1 MSRVD
6 VARAREMRAAGQ
18 TLKEIGDEFG
28 VTRERIR
35 QLVGSPLREK
45 ACERCEALFETGIA
59 TQRFC
64 SRTCAVAAQHGRNRN
79 CECGSPM
86 SATAT
91 SCWDCTQMAHERAR
105 AERRRLISELWHEG
119 LAVREIAAKVG
130 AANAN
135 SLGVEMA
142 RMRNTGWDL
151 PPRRAGWNGH
161 SWPTG
166 LPPRD
171 PETPDQARGQLRQA
185 IATGKIRRP
194 TRCERCGREGYVD
207 GHHSDYSKPLY
218 VEWLCRSCHAAHHA
232 AARKLLGEAA

>member
-6 VARAREMRAAGQ
+6 VERARAMRADGQ
-18 TLKEIGDEFG
+18 TLKEIGEQFG

-45 ACERCEALFETGIA
+45 TCERCGTRFETGRA
-59 TQRFC
+59 GHRFC

-91 SCWDCTQMAHERAR
+91 SCWDCTQTAHENVR
-105 AERRRLISELWHEG
+105 AERRRLIAELWREG
-119 LAVREIAAKVG
+119 LPVREIAAKVG

-135 SLGVEMA
+135 VVGVEMA

-166 LPPRD
+166 LPPLP
-171 PETPDQARGQLRQA
+171 PETPAQARAKFHHALLNGQ
-185 IATGKIRRP
+185 IRRA

-207 GHHSDYSKPLY
+207 GHHHDYSKPLY
-218 VEWLCRSCHAAHHA
+218 VEWLCRNCHTTHHA
-232 AARKLLGEAA
+232 AARKASA